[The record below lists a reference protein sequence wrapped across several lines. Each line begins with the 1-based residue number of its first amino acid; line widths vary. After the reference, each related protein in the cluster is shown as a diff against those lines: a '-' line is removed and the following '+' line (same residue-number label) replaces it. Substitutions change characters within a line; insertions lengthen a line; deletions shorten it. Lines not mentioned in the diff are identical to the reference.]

1 MEFLEQLKEEIR
13 PDKGFL
19 KEVDSVVSRIN
30 KSLKKA
36 KLKAKCIKGGS
47 IAKDTFLKDDYDVDL
62 YVVFDY
68 SYRGKDISKLLEKT
82 LKSLKVKKV
91 HGSRDYYQ
99 LSQNKL
105 IFEIVPVLK
114 VSDYKK
120 IENVTDMSPLHVNFV
135 NKNASNK
142 IKDDIR
148 LAKIFCKAQGTYG
161 AESYIRGFS
170 GHILDILVIHY
181 KGFINLLKAASK
193 WKDKEIIDM
202 KKYHKDVLFELNKSK
217 TLGPLVIVDPM
228 QPDRNA
234 AAALSKENYDI
245 FRKKAKEFLK
255 NPSESFFIKK
265 KIDLEKL
272 KKIANKD
279 YLIILD
285 VKAKQGKEDV
295 VGSKLKKAFEYL
307 LKGLKNNKFNI
318 LYNDWEWDKKLKA
331 KFYFIIKKERL
342 SKEILH
348 SGPPLNKKEHVNMF
362 KKIYKRIIIR
372 DKRVYAKVKRRY
384 LEPKKLLRD
393 LIKEKYVKDRVNRI
407 NL

>member
-13 PDKGFL
+13 PDKEVF
-19 KEVDSVVSRIN
+19 KEVDEVVGRIN
-30 KSLKKA
+30 KLLRKA
-36 KLKAKCIKGGS
+36 RLKAKCIKGGS
-47 IAKDTFLKDDYDVDL
+47 IAKGTFLKDDYDVDL
-62 YVVFDY
+62 FVIFDY
-68 SYRGKDISKLLEKT
+68 SYKGKDISKLLGKAIKN
-82 LKSLKVKKV
+82 LRIKKV

-99 LSQNKL
+99 LYNKL

-114 VSDYKK
+114 VKDYKK

-135 NKNASNK
+135 NKNANKK

-148 LAKIFCKAQGTYG
+148 LAKAFCKAQGIYG

-181 KGFINLLKAASK
+181 KGFINLLRKASR
-193 WKDKEIIDM
+193 WKDKEIIDI

-217 TLGPLVIVDPM
+217 TQGPLVIVDPI

-234 AAALSKENYDI
+234 AAALNKENYDI

-255 NPSESFFIKK
+255 RPSESFFIKK
-265 KIDLEKL
+265 KIDETEL
-272 KKIANKD
+272 KKIAGKD
-279 YLIILD
+279 YLIILEI
-285 VKAKQGKEDV
+285 KAKKGKEDV
-295 VGSKLKKAFEYL
+295 VGSKLKKALDYL
-307 LKGLKNNKFNI
+307 LKGLGNNDFNI
-318 LYNDWEWDKKLKA
+318 LYKDWEWDKKLKA

-348 SGPPLNKKEHVNMF
+348 PGPPISKKEHLDLF
-362 KKIYKRIIIR
+362 RKLYKRTITKNR
-372 DKRVYAKVKRRY
+372 RVYAKVKRKY
-384 LEPKKLLRD
+384 LEPKKLLKD
-393 LIKEKYVKDRVNRI
+393 LIKEKYIKERVIKI